1 MPSNKKCP
9 YCGADLRSD
18 EEVCPGCGAPNEY
31 FVSGGVPSL
40 SHRPRTMEDLKDFA
54 AEHSLPLEQMRF
66 YVGRDYRESR
76 AYGIYQDGDKFIV
89 YKNKADGSRAI
100 RYAGPDEERAVGE
113 LYEKLLSECH
123 NRGFYPEQSTP
134 ISSRI
139 RQPSRPA
146 ASRHSGGRPGQG
158 LPGSLRNPKISL
170 ALIAL
175 LLILFFARSCGLG
188 LGSAPEEESL
198 YSTGNV
204 LYEGEGFD
212 EWEYD
217 QADQWDD
224 DRVDSW
230 DSSEGEDWEYEWNW
244 DSNDSYWD
252 SDDTDW
258 ESDW

>member
-1 MPSNKKCP
+1 MPSTITCP
-9 YCGADLRSD
+9 YCGSDLRSD
-18 EEVCPGCGAPNEY
+18 EESCPGCGAPNAFYVTEA
-31 FVSGGVPSL
+31 GVPVSL
-40 SHRPRTMEDLKDFA
+40 RPRTMEDLKDFA
-54 AEHSLPLEQMRF
+54 VEHCLPLEQMRF

-76 AYGIYQDGDKFIV
+76 AYGVYRDGDKFIV

-123 NRGFYPEQSTP
+123 NRGFYPEQGTP

-139 RQPSRPA
+139 RQPRRPA
-146 ASRHSGGRPGQG
+146 SSRHSAVSQGQR
-158 LPGSLRNPKISL
+158 LLSSLRNPKISL
-170 ALIAL
+170 ALFAL

-188 LGSAPEEESL
+188 LGNAPEEDPP
-198 YSTGNV
+198 YSSGGV
-204 LYEGEGFD
+204 LYEGEDFD

-224 DRVDSW
+224 ERVDTW
-230 DSSEGEDWEYEWNW
+230 DSGTEEGWEYDWT
-244 DSNDSYWD
+244 WD

-258 ESDW
+258 DSDW